1 MSVQVRR
8 RGQRSARKARSSAA
22 AATTVVNGNSPMV
35 RARPVLLPETN
46 EIIAAMESLY
56 ADELK
61 PVGRILRK
69 RIAERAAAD
78 SDGKGQCT
86 LPDVHGRHLR
96 QVCDACP
103 LIRVEPEDGG
113 EWGALLIGVKGSFMD
128 VYSPNDV
135 YPQELW
141 DGAAA
146 YFETL
151 DGDDILLPGGR
162 YSCAQALAKRQL
174 PFLAGYSVGKI
185 CHIVQLAISQK
196 KILGYLNGGVVP
208 YNHSQSMVKE
218 QCVLFKQPCAGPIK
232 SEVMPIATWDEAL
245 DGVRKI
251 MEVEIDRGQTVV
263 PLSNVK
269 RLFRSR
275 FNLELSETM
284 LGHLKLSDLLQ
295 DPKFADICTVQL
307 EGNGYNVIKPSCR
320 RSISLEDWLPVAEEG
335 GLLTGS
341 SSLQLDTE
349 PLRVN
354 LHLDEAPSADT
365 AALYAEVDGVPL
377 FPPTPSFP
385 PTPAVKGFGRYE
397 VYGASPS
404 NLAGLDSVHHTVHNT
419 FIHTPLPPTTPMRT
433 SRRRTQ
439 SVPRDMGATTEEWGG
454 PCDDLAYLHKPV
466 KDDGRASADT
476 AEGSSSEWDS
486 DQHSSTVSSGSPA
499 PDADDAHD
507 KADKVVALEQRRPQ
521 FRPSVSLTLE
531 DEAMVS
537 PEPSAKKWTNMSL
550 TPAKLSRRAPV
561 NQFIRNTFIHA
572 AEPPPTPSP
581 ASANRGQSIPRNFG
595 SEKSMWDTT
604 YKPLAH
610 LPNKV
615 ELTTPKASTPAFL
628 RREQGQWTPT
638 PLMTPECRRRST
650 TPLMTPEFPEFPY
663 FSSPQRSGRSKG
675 PVLRLSDLL

>member
-1 MSVQVRR
+1 MSP
-8 RGQRSARKARSSAA
+8 A
-22 AATTVVNGNSPMV
+22 AATQ
-35 RARPVLLPETN
+35 ARPILLPETN
-46 EIIAAMESLY
+46 EIISAMKSLY
-56 ADELK
+56 ADDLK

-69 RIAERAAAD
+69 RIAERAATG
-78 SDGKGQCT
+78 SDCKSSCK

-96 QVCDACP
+96 QVCDASP
-103 LIRVEPEDGG
+103 LIKVEPEDGG
-113 EWGALLIGVKGSFMD
+113 EWGALLVGVPGSFMD

-146 YFETL
+146 YFKTL

-162 YSCAQALAKRQL
+162 YSCAQALARRQL
-174 PFLAGYSVGKI
+174 PFLQGYSVGKI

-232 SEVMPIATWDEAL
+232 SEVMPIATWDQAL
-245 DGVRKI
+245 IGVRKI
-251 MEVEIDRGQTVV
+251 MDVEIDRGQTVV

-295 DPKFADICTVQL
+295 DPKFTYICTVQL
-307 EGNGYNVIKPSCR
+307 EGNGYNVIKPSSR
-320 RSISLEDWLPVAEEG
+320 RSISLEDWLPIAEES

-341 SSLQLDTE
+341 SSLELVSE
-349 PLRVN
+349 PCRVN
-354 LHLDEAPSADT
+354 LHLDEAPCADT
-365 AALYAEVDGVPL
+365 PALYAEVDGVPL

-385 PTPAVKGFGRYE
+385 PTPAFRGFGRE
-397 VYGASPS
+397 SEEIGVSPA
-404 NLAGLDSVHHTVHNT
+404 NSVGMRFCHTVHKT

-439 SVPRDMGATTEEWGG
+439 SVPRDMGATIDDWGEF
-454 PCDDLAYLHKPV
+454 DVMLWNKPV
-466 KDDGRASADT
+466 QDDGITIAET

-486 DQHSSTVSSGSPA
+486 DMRSSTGASDMTVRSPLQ
-499 PDADDAHD
+499 DVEDAHEKVD
-507 KADKVVALEQRRPQ
+507 KVALEQRRPQ
-521 FRPSVSLTLE
+521 FRPTVSLTLE
-531 DEAMVS
+531 DEVMVS
-537 PEPSAKKWTNMSL
+537 PEPAVGGKWANVSL
-550 TPAKLSRRAPV
+550 TPAKLSRRGPV
-561 NQFIRNTFIHA
+561 GRFIRHTFIHA

-581 ASANRGQSIPRNFG
+581 SSANRGQSIPRNFG
-595 SEKSMWDTT
+595 SERSLWETT
-604 YKPLAH
+604 CHSLAY

-615 ELTTPKASTPAFL
+615 DLTTPKTRSPVFL
-628 RREQGQWTPT
+628 RREQVQWTPT
-638 PLMTPECRRRST
+638 PLMTPEYRQRSL
-650 TPLMTPEFPEFPY
+650 TPLMTPPEFPY
-663 FSSPQRSGRSKG
+663 FSSPQRSCRSKG

>member
-8 RGQRSARKARSSAA
+8 RGQRSARKAKSSVV
-22 AATTVVNGNSPMV
+22 AATLVNSSSLTMV
-35 RARPVLLPETN
+35 RARPILLPETD
-46 EIIAAMESLY
+46 EIIAAMKSLY

-78 SDGKGQCT
+78 TDGKGPFA

-96 QVCDACP
+96 QVCDASP
-103 LIRVEPEDGG
+103 LITVEPEDGG
-113 EWGALLIGVKGSFMD
+113 EWGALLVGVPGSFMD

-151 DGDDILLPGGR
+151 GGDDILLPGGR
-162 YSCAQALAKRQL
+162 YSCAQALAKREL
-174 PFLAGYSVGKI
+174 PFLKGYSVGKI

-218 QCVLFKQPCAGPIK
+218 QCVLFKQPCAFPIK
-232 SEVMPIATWDEAL
+232 NEVMPLATWDQAL
-245 DGVRKI
+245 LGVRNI
-251 MEVEIDRGQTVV
+251 MDVEIDRGQTVV

-320 RSISLEDWLPVAEEG
+320 RSISLEDWLPVVEES
-335 GLLTGS
+335 GLLTGN
-341 SSLQLDTE
+341 SSLELDTE
-349 PLRVN
+349 PCRVS
-354 LHLDEAPSADT
+354 LHLDEAPCTDT

-377 FPPTPSFP
+377 YPPTPSFP
-385 PTPAVKGFGRYE
+385 PTPAVRGFARWSE
-397 VYGASPS
+397 IGASPS
-404 NLAGLDSVHHTVHNT
+404 NWEGTSSVRHTVHNT

-439 SVPRDMGATTEEWGG
+439 SVPRDMGASDEWGA
-454 PCDDLAYLHKPV
+454 PCLNKPV
-466 KDDGRASADT
+466 KDDGIASAET
-476 AEGSSSEWDS
+476 VEGSNSEWDS
-486 DQHSSTVSSGSPA
+486 DQHSSTVSSEITGRSPP
-499 PDADDAHD
+499 PDAEDSHD
-507 KADKVVALEQRRPQ
+507 RVDKIALEQRRPQ

-537 PEPSAKKWTNMSL
+537 PEPAVKKWTDMSL
-550 TPAKLSRRAPV
+550 TPAKLSRRGPV
-561 NQFIRNTFIHA
+561 GRFIRNTFIHA
-572 AEPPPTPSP
+572 SEPPPTPSP

-595 SEKSMWDTT
+595 SEKSLWETT
-604 YKPLAH
+604 YHSLTY

-615 ELTTPKASTPAFL
+615 DLTTPKASSPAFL

-663 FSSPQRSGRSKG
+663 FSSPQRSGHSKG